1 MSIPQG
7 ARAQRKAQT
16 RQRILDAA
24 LGLLASGRGLDS
36 LGLREVAREA
46 GLAPPSLYNHFPTM
60 DDLGLALIDLACFR
74 LRDVMRQGRQQMVV
88 ADPAAGV
95 RDLVE
100 RFLDYLSRHEPEFRL
115 LLQQRLGNVER
126 FRRRIQREIQLFREE
141 LEEDARA
148 VAHQRQLV
156 DMDYRSASEAAVAVM
171 FGFGI
176 MALEVGVA
184 ARRSLIQ
191 RAVLELTM
199 VFLGGRALAAGA
211 TLGDELVPR
220 KTKLK

>member
-1 MSIPQG
+1 MSTLQG

-24 LGLLASGRGLDS
+24 LGLIMSGRGLDS

-88 ADPAAGV
+88 SDPGAGL

-100 RFLDYLSRHEPEFRL
+100 RFLDYLSRHEAEFRL
-115 LLQQRLGNVER
+115 LVQQRLGNVER

-148 VAHQRQLV
+148 VARHRQMP

-176 MALEVGVA
+176 VALEVGPA
-184 ARRSLIQ
+184 ARRALIQ
-191 RAVLELTM
+191 RAVLELSM